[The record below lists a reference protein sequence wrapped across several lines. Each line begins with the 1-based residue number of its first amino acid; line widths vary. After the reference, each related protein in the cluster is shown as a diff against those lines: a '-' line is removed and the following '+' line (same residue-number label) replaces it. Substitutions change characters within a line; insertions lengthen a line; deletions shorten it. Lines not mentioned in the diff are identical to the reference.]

1 MPRLFIEAAK
11 LYRDISQNK
20 TKSKLV
26 ELSEMHLLW
35 FFQRVIRY
43 CYNYDYL
50 KPAINSVILE
60 IDAKNIDFEDKVY
73 ALFFAAC
80 FAAQLGDP
88 SGFEFLVKTY
98 PTNKLPLQ
106 LSIAIE
112 LESRA
117 NKDFSK
123 LPIIKAHEKRLRE
136 LLAVKSPANGGSI
149 NVRGGRSITEQ
160 RLTELFEKPVRLT
173 QQRPIQS

>member
-1 MPRLFIEAAK
+1 
-11 LYRDISQNK
+11 
-20 TKSKLV
+20 
-26 ELSEMHLLW
+26 MHLLW

-50 KPAINSVILE
+50 KPAINGVILE
-60 IDAKNIDFEDKVY
+60 IEAQNIDFEDKVY

-80 FAAQLGDP
+80 FAAQLDDP

-98 PTNKLPLQ
+98 PTSKLPLQ

-112 LESRA
+112 LESRT

-123 LPIIKAHEKRLRE
+123 LPIIKAHEKRLKE
-136 LLAVKSPANGGSI
+136 LLAAKPQANGSRI
-149 NVRGGRSITEQ
+149 NVRGGGSATEQ